1 MRQWTLAWAVW
12 ALSGAALAAEATPPA
27 RHIVEAQVND
37 RVITT
42 RDVYRQVE
50 SRWKELIRG
59 KDQAEKAGRPY
70 ELDRMMTEAWNE
82 ARRELVEESL
92 LTEAGERLGKDHSR
106 VAEWVNDQVRQDIE
120 KQRLDLGGESKLR
133 DYVEQQR
140 GLTYPEYMKRL
151 REFQFRRVVLAREVY
166 RGAPLRPADL
176 EEYYRKN
183 LDRFREPA
191 EVRFEHIVLRV
202 DKRESLEAQYGL
214 AKELADR
221 IRKGDKFEDLAA
233 ALSEDRAPARD
244 GEGALPWRR
253 LDSLAKPLRAALAE
267 MKPGEVSDPV
277 VIQLPGG
284 QSWGEVRIVRLAERK
299 DERVT
304 PFTAAQDKLSE
315 EMETAARAR
324 RYRELINRLLDMSY
338 VWELK

>member
-1 MRQWTLAWAVW
+1 MKQWALAWVAW
-12 ALSGAALAAEATPPA
+12 ALAGAALAVEATPPA
-27 RHIVEAQVND
+27 RHTVEAQVNG

-70 ELDRMMTEAWNE
+70 DLEQLMNEAWIE

-92 LTEAGERLGKDHSR
+92 LTEAGERLAKDHSK
-106 VAEWVNDQVRQDIE
+106 VTEWVNDQVRQDIE

-140 GLTYPEYMKRL
+140 GLSYPEYLKRL
-151 REFQFRRVVLAREVY
+151 REFQYRRVVLAREVY
-166 RGAPLRPADL
+166 RGAPLRPAEI
-176 EEYYRKN
+176 EEYYRQN

-191 EVRFEHIVLRV
+191 EVRFEQILLRV
-202 DKRESLEAQYGL
+202 DRRESLESQYGL
-214 AKELADR
+214 AREIAER
-221 IRKGDKFEDLAA
+221 IRAGEKFEDLAK

-253 LDSLAKPLRAALAE
+253 LDTLAKPLRLALAK
-267 MKPGEVSDPV
+267 MKPGEISDPV

-284 QSWGEVRIVRLAERK
+284 ESWGEVRVVKLVERK
-299 DERVT
+299 DERV
-304 PFTAAQDKLSE
+304 
-315 EMETAARAR
+315 
-324 RYRELINRLLDMSY
+324 
-338 VWELK
+338 